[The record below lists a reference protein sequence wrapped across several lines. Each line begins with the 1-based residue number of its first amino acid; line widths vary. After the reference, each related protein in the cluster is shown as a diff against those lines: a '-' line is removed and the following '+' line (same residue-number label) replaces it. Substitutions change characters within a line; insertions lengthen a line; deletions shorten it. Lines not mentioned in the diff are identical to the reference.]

1 MILSEFLVSEEK
13 IEELAGL
20 VSQKTG
26 VPPEELRRK
35 LDTLLDG
42 RQPVVNDKIM
52 GILTNPQMLEA
63 LLRSEK
69 VQKLLRNTLGG

>member
-1 MILSEFLVSEEK
+1 MGEFLVSEEK
-13 IEELAGL
+13 IKELAGL

-26 VPPEELRRK
+26 VPPEELRQK

-42 RQPVVNDKIM
+42 RQPVVNEKIM
-52 GILTNPQMLEA
+52 GILNNPQMVEA

-69 VQKLLRNTLGG
+69 VQRLLRETLGGR